1 MKSFVALAN
10 FRTRLEAETVAG
22 LLKGADVTFLI
33 QSLEGAGI
41 VPGPRG
47 ATIMVRPEDLE
58 KSKVVIDV
66 DQERPDA

>member
-22 LLKGADVTFLI
+22 LLEGADVTFLI